1 MTDDASDAPR
11 PITLAVLFVAIAAL
25 MVADIADDL
34 RASIDTLH
42 LILETAV
49 VALAGAGVIVLARA
63 AAAARAAARRLGADL
78 TLATADAR
86 RWREE
91 AQEALRGL
99 GAAMDG
105 QFARWELTDAE
116 RDIALRLLKGHG
128 HKEIA
133 RQRDTSERTVRQ
145 QALAIYR
152 KAGVHTR
159 AELSA
164 FFLQDL
170 LLPAR
175 A

>member
-1 MTDDASDAPR
+1 MTDDADDTPR
-11 PITLAVLFVAIAAL
+11 TRTLIVLFLAIAAL
-25 MVADIADDL
+25 MVVDITDDL

-42 LILETAV
+42 LVIETTV
-49 VALAGAGVIVLARA
+49 VALAGAGVIALARA
-63 AAAARAAARRLGADL
+63 AATARATARRLGADL
-78 TLATADAR
+78 TLANADAR

-91 AQEALRGL
+91 AQDALRGL

-105 QFARWELTDAE
+105 QFARWALTDAE
-116 RDIALRLLKGHG
+116 RDVALRLLKGHA

-152 KAGVHTR
+152 KAGVHSR

-164 FFLQDL
+164 FFLEDL
-170 LLPAR
+170 LLPTR